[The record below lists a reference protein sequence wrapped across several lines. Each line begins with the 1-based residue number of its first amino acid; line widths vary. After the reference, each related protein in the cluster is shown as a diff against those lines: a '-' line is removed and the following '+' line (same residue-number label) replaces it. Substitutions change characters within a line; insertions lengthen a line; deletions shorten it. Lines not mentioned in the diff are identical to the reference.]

1 MTYNLP
7 DNSYKTQ
14 IFYQNGIWIKPQG
27 ISMIYITLISAG
39 GGGAGG
45 QSSSSGLGGVGG
57 GGGAMGYLLKL
68 LIPADVA
75 PDSLRVTVGVGGGG
89 GGANIN
95 GGSGGLTRIESYD
108 SNGTNTAV
116 TLLQQNGG
124 GGGAT
129 GLIGGGGGGLGT
141 ALTTANWKLGHLGI
155 FVNDVAPTYLGGGAG
170 GSSASGTSRTYGTS
184 ASVPYTSGAGG
195 GGKNTSNVGFNGGDI
210 IITGIIPTN
219 SGGVA
224 DGGSGG
230 NGFSSL
236 APFIQIGGSGGA
248 GSGTGTGGT
257 GGNGGIGCGGGGG
270 GAGITGGAGGRGG
283 DGLVIINCW

>member
-14 IFYQNGIWIKPQG
+14 IFYQNGIWTKPQG

-39 GGGAGG
+39 GGGGGG
-45 QSSSSGLGGVGG
+45 QTSITGAAGTGG
-57 GGGAMGYLLKL
+57 GGGAMGYLHKL
-68 LIPADVA
+68 LIPADVV

-89 GGANIN
+89 GGANTN
-95 GGSGGLTRIESYD
+95 GTAGGLTRIESYD

-116 TLLQQNGG
+116 ILLSQNGG
-124 GGGAT
+124 GGGST
-129 GLIGGGGGGLGT
+129 GAIGGTGGALGAT
-141 ALTTANWKLGHLGI
+141 LTTANWKLFHLGI
-155 FVNDVAPTYLGGGAG
+155 IVNDVAPTFSIGGAG
-170 GSSASGTSRTYGTS
+170 GSSASGTSRTYGTT

-219 SGGVA
+219 NGGVA
-224 DGGSGG
+224 DGGAGG

-248 GSGTGTGGT
+248 GNGTGTGGA

-283 DGLVIINCW
+283 GGLVIINCW